1 MSEQFKQE
9 PKNKSIEIPFE
20 EIPNE
25 APLWRDI
32 RRLDWEIDE
41 AEIALKVE
49 DREKAKEYLP
59 KVYDDLIK
67 LNKRDKK
74 DWQTLWIWN
83 PDGYLSEEVFIPA
96 LRLIWKGD
104 SKNIAIKSAGII
116 PARIKLKKFYTRKN
130 IRQEARR

>member
-67 LNKRDKK
+67 LNKRKK
-74 DWQTLWIWN
+74 EDWQTLWVWN
-83 PDGYLSEEVFIPA
+83 PDGYLSEEEFNRLN
-96 LRLIWKGD
+96 LRRKLL
-104 SKNIAIKSAGII
+104 SNAVGIM
-116 PARIKLKKFYTRKN
+116 TSSG
-130 IRQEARR
+130 EARHDLNEI

>member
-25 APLWRDI
+25 APLRRDI

-41 AEIALKVE
+41 AEATLKVE

-83 PDGYLSEEVFIPA
+83 PDGYLSEEEFN
-96 LRLIWKGD
+96 RL
-104 SKNIAIKSAGII
+104 
-116 PARIKLKKFYTRKN
+116 N
-130 IRQEARR
+130 IRRKLLSNAIGIMTDSGEIRHDLNEI

>member
-83 PDGYLSEEVFIPA
+83 PDGYLSEEEFN
-96 LRLIWKGD
+96 RL
-104 SKNIAIKSAGII
+104 
-116 PARIKLKKFYTRKN
+116 N
-130 IRQEARR
+130 IRRKLLSNAIGIMTDSGEIRHDLNEI

>member
-9 PKNKSIEIPFE
+9 PKNKSIETPFE

-25 APLWRDI
+25 APLRRDI

-41 AEIALKVE
+41 AEATLKVE

-83 PDGYLSEEVFIPA
+83 PDGYLSEEEFN
-96 LRLIWKGD
+96 RL
-104 SKNIAIKSAGII
+104 
-116 PARIKLKKFYTRKN
+116 N
-130 IRQEARR
+130 IRRKLLSNAIGIMTDSGEIRHDLNEI

>member
-59 KVYDDLIK
+59 KVYDDLHK

-83 PDGYLSEEVFIPA
+83 PDGYLSEEEFN
-96 LRLIWKGD
+96 RL
-104 SKNIAIKSAGII
+104 
-116 PARIKLKKFYTRKN
+116 N
-130 IRQEARR
+130 IRRKLLSNAIGIMTDSGEIRHDLNEI

>member
-41 AEIALKVE
+41 AEATLKVE

-59 KVYDDLIK
+59 KIYDDLIK

-83 PDGYLSEEVFIPA
+83 PDGYLSEEEFN
-96 LRLIWKGD
+96 RL
-104 SKNIAIKSAGII
+104 NIRRKLLSNAIGII
-116 PARIKLKKFYTRKN
+116 TESGE
-130 IRQEARR
+130 IRHDLNEI

>member
-59 KVYDDLIK
+59 KVYDGLIK

-83 PDGYLSEEVFIPA
+83 PDGYLSEEEFN
-96 LRLIWKGD
+96 RL
-104 SKNIAIKSAGII
+104 
-116 PARIKLKKFYTRKN
+116 N
-130 IRQEARR
+130 IRRKLLSNAIGIMTDSGEIRHDLNEI

>member
-41 AEIALKVE
+41 AEATLKVE

-83 PDGYLSEEVFIPA
+83 PDGYLSEEEFN
-96 LRLIWKGD
+96 RL
-104 SKNIAIKSAGII
+104 
-116 PARIKLKKFYTRKN
+116 N
-130 IRQEARR
+130 IRRKLLSNAIGIMTDSGEIRHDLNEI

>member
-41 AEIALKVE
+41 AEATLKVE

-83 PDGYLSEEVFIPA
+83 PDGYLSEEEFN
-96 LRLIWKGD
+96 RL
-104 SKNIAIKSAGII
+104 
-116 PARIKLKKFYTRKN
+116 N
-130 IRQEARR
+130 IRRKLLSNAIGIMTDSGEIRHDTDSI

>member
-41 AEIALKVE
+41 AEATLKVE

-59 KVYDDLIK
+59 KVAENYY
-67 LNKRDKK
+67 
-74 DWQTLWIWN
+74 QM
-83 PDGYLSEEVFIPA
+83 LSV
-96 LRLIWKGD
+96 
-104 SKNIAIKSAGII
+104 S
-116 PARIKLKKFYTRKN
+116 
-130 IRQEARR
+130 

>member
-25 APLWRDI
+25 APLRRDI

-41 AEIALKVE
+41 AETTLKVE

-59 KVYDDLIK
+59 KVYDHLIK

-83 PDGYLSEEVFIPA
+83 PDGYLSEEEFN
-96 LRLIWKGD
+96 RL
-104 SKNIAIKSAGII
+104 
-116 PARIKLKKFYTRKN
+116 N
-130 IRQEARR
+130 IRRKLLSNTIGIMTDSGEIRHDLNEI

>member
-9 PKNKSIEIPFE
+9 PKKKSIETPFE
-20 EIPNE
+20 EISNE
-25 APLWRDI
+25 ALLWRDI

-41 AEIALKVE
+41 AEAALKVE

-83 PDGYLSEEVFIPA
+83 PDGYLSEEEFN
-96 LRLIWKGD
+96 RL
-104 SKNIAIKSAGII
+104 
-116 PARIKLKKFYTRKN
+116 N
-130 IRQEARR
+130 IRRKLLSNAIGIMTDSGEIRHDLNEI

>member
-25 APLWRDI
+25 APLGRDI

-41 AEIALKVE
+41 AETTLKVE

-83 PDGYLSEEVFIPA
+83 PDGYLSEEEFN
-96 LRLIWKGD
+96 RL
-104 SKNIAIKSAGII
+104 
-116 PARIKLKKFYTRKN
+116 N
-130 IRQEARR
+130 IRRKLLSNTIGIMTDSGEIRHDLNEI

>member
-83 PDGYLSEEVFIPA
+83 PDGYLSEEEFN
-96 LRLIWKGD
+96 RL
-104 SKNIAIKSAGII
+104 NIRRKLLSNAIGII
-116 PARIKLKKFYTRKN
+116 TESGE
-130 IRQEARR
+130 IRHDLNEI